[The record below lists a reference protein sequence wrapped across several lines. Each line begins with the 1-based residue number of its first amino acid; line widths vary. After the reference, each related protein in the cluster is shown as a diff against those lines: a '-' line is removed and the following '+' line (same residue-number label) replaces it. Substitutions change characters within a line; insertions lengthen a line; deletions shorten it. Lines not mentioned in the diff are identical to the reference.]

1 MLEARK
7 QQIGQLELLGAV
19 APYYSLGPYLKG
31 KRIIHWI
38 DNTAALAG
46 IAKGYSSKPDSA
58 RIIHA
63 FHSLG
68 VVLQAEVHF
77 EYVASEAN
85 VADLP
90 SRGDFDFLVDTLHS
104 TLVPLKIPPLN
115 TWLTPQQAAAQADTS
130 SSSPPK
136 RGGKRGRSTK

>member
-1 MLEARK
+1 M
-7 QQIGQLELLGAV
+7 
-19 APYYSLGPYLKG
+19 
-31 KRIIHWI
+31 HWI

-63 FHSLG
+63 FHALG
-68 VVLQAEVHF
+68 VKLDVDTHF

-90 SRGDFDFLVDTLHS
+90 SRGEFEFLEHNLGS
-104 TLVPLKIPPLN
+104 TLVPLTIPPLD
-115 TWLTPQQAAAQADTS
+115 TWLSPEQAVAHTASATS
-130 SSSPPK
+130 VPPK
-136 RGGKRGRSTK
+136 RGGKRARASS

>member
-1 MLEARK
+1 MAD
-7 QQIGQLELLGAV
+7 LLLA
-19 APYYSLGPYLKG
+19 SL
-31 KRIIHWI
+31 IHWI

-46 IAKGYSSKPDSA
+46 IAKGYSSKLDSA

-68 VVLQAEVHF
+68 VVLQAEVYF

-90 SRGDFDFLVDTLHS
+90 SRGDFDFLAWTPHS
-104 TLVPLKIPPLN
+104 K
-115 TWLTPQQAAAQADTS
+115 Q
-130 SSSPPK
+130 PK
-136 RGGKRGRSTK
+136 